1 MKKETKLEQSATDEE
16 IRLECEKWARF
27 LYKLYKERKDIARI
41 VLEE

>member
-1 MKKETKLEQSATDEE
+1 MKKETKLEQSPTEEE

-27 LYKLYKERKDIARI
+27 LYKLYKERKDIVKK